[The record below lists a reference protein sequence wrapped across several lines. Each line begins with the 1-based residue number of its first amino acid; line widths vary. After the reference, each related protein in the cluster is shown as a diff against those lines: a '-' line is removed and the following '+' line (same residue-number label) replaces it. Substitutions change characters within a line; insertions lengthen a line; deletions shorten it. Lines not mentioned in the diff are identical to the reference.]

1 VVIAI
6 DALTQREAAMMVFG
20 ARDSRGERANSPA
33 RSLRK
38 ARGGSSGG
46 VWGSTAR
53 WERARSVCG
62 RAGHRVCHLFF
73 RKNQAIVLDQSEF
86 GIAGHG
92 TQSNCSVS
100 NREISSP
107 CLMSVPRKSNDT
119 HTLSPRAALP
129 PAPTMS
135 SKRTFKIAMPEG
147 LDTHDTSPPPLPS
160 WLKGFLVTSK
170 APSDVR
176 RAGLEVTNI
185 LGEFFFKLAY
195 DDVNVPASMVKP
207 GSTEVPYDT
216 AEAILVPGSPGT
228 VFVALRPDE
237 CTVDPAFLAAAIV
250 EEADKV
256 GAEGWTKT
264 AHTQRIIPVEAV
276 APEMKYL
283 TLAKKIVDTHF
294 PAPRVTGD
302 PVTFAVRYE
311 EHSPAVHLCGT
322 EVCKNIA
329 DLVTDPSYEVDLEHP
344 MRTILVIV
352 AGGSVMMS
360 VVEGYDKLHRFHI
373 HSKTYTA

>member
-1 VVIAI
+1 
-6 DALTQREAAMMVFG
+6 LLSLEP
-20 ARDSRGERANSPA
+20 RDLFSKPDERAKKKQRHTHPLTPRRFPVHSDM
-33 RSLRK
+33 
-38 ARGGSSGG
+38 
-46 VWGSTAR
+46 ST
-53 WERARSVCG
+53 
-62 RAGHRVCHLFF
+62 
-73 RKNQAIVLDQSEF
+73 
-86 GIAGHG
+86 
-92 TQSNCSVS
+92 
-100 NREISSP
+100 
-107 CLMSVPRKSNDT
+107 
-119 HTLSPRAALP
+119 
-129 PAPTMS
+129 
-135 SKRTFKIAMPEG
+135 KRTFKIAMPEG

-195 DDVNVPASMVKP
+195 DDVDVPASMVKP
-207 GSTEVPYDT
+207 GTTEVPYDT

-237 CTVDPAFLAAAIV
+237 CTVDPVFLAAAIV

-276 APEMKYL
+276 APEMEYL

-294 PAPRVTGD
+294 PAPRVTGN

-311 EHSPAVHLCGT
+311 EHSPAVHLRGT

-329 DLVTDPSYEVDLEHP
+329 DLVTDPSYKVDLEHP

-360 VVEGYDKLHRFHI
+360 VVERYDKLHRFHI

>member
-1 VVIAI
+1 
-6 DALTQREAAMMVFG
+6 
-20 ARDSRGERANSPA
+20 
-33 RSLRK
+33 
-38 ARGGSSGG
+38 
-46 VWGSTAR
+46 
-53 WERARSVCG
+53 
-62 RAGHRVCHLFF
+62 
-73 RKNQAIVLDQSEF
+73 
-86 GIAGHG
+86 
-92 TQSNCSVS
+92 
-100 NREISSP
+100 
-107 CLMSVPRKSNDT
+107 
-119 HTLSPRAALP
+119 
-129 PAPTMS
+129 MS

-195 DDVNVPASMVKP
+195 DDVDVPASMVKP

-237 CTVDPAFLAAAIV
+237 CTVDPVFLAAAIV

-276 APEMKYL
+276 APEMEYL

-294 PAPRVTGD
+294 PAPGRIGD

-311 EHSPAVHLCGT
+311 EHSPAGSPPRDRGVQEHRRPGDGPIVRGGPGT
-322 EVCKNIA
+322 PDAYDTRDRRGRVG
-329 DLVTDPSYEVDLEHP
+329 D
-344 MRTILVIV
+344 
-352 AGGSVMMS
+352 
-360 VVEGYDKLHRFHI
+360 VVRRRGIR
-373 HSKTYTA
+373 

>member
-1 VVIAI
+1 
-6 DALTQREAAMMVFG
+6 
-20 ARDSRGERANSPA
+20 
-33 RSLRK
+33 
-38 ARGGSSGG
+38 
-46 VWGSTAR
+46 
-53 WERARSVCG
+53 
-62 RAGHRVCHLFF
+62 
-73 RKNQAIVLDQSEF
+73 
-86 GIAGHG
+86 
-92 TQSNCSVS
+92 
-100 NREISSP
+100 
-107 CLMSVPRKSNDT
+107 
-119 HTLSPRAALP
+119 
-129 PAPTMS
+129 MS

-302 PVTFAVRYE
+302 PVTFAERYE

>member
-1 VVIAI
+1 
-6 DALTQREAAMMVFG
+6 
-20 ARDSRGERANSPA
+20 
-33 RSLRK
+33 
-38 ARGGSSGG
+38 
-46 VWGSTAR
+46 
-53 WERARSVCG
+53 
-62 RAGHRVCHLFF
+62 
-73 RKNQAIVLDQSEF
+73 
-86 GIAGHG
+86 
-92 TQSNCSVS
+92 
-100 NREISSP
+100 
-107 CLMSVPRKSNDT
+107 MSVPRKSNDT

-237 CTVDPAFLAAAIV
+237 CTVDPVFLAAAIV

-276 APEMKYL
+276 APEMEYL

-311 EHSPAVHLCGT
+311 EHSPAVHLRGT

-329 DLVTDPSYEVDLEHP
+329 DLVTDPSYKVDLEHP